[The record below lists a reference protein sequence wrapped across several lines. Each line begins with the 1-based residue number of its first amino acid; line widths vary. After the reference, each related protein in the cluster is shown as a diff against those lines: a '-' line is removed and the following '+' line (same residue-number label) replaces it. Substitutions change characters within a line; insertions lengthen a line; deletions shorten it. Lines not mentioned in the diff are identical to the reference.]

1 MKLKSTAEQKNQ
13 STDNNHEKY
22 QDVFG
27 FLDSVAEE
35 KKIEIEDTPNSMKEK
50 IVNLCNLLQGPLYEE
65 ILGYVQNL
73 NIRQLFE
80 QISQREYIQKEFDAL

>member
-1 MKLKSTAEQKNQ
+1 
-13 STDNNHEKY
+13 
-22 QDVFG
+22 
-27 FLDSVAEE
+27 LDSVAEE

-80 QISQREYIQKEFDAL
+80 